1 MRAGGRWRQQVAAA
15 AACAALLGLAACSPG
30 GKPSPPAGTAVLP
43 AGAPAALGPGTVY
56 LLLGNQNVSANLW
69 RVDMPG
75 GRARQL
81 TFNPPE
87 DGVSNFNASPA
98 GLVLGDART
107 TVDLAEVMRGAKPR
121 LLGGGIG
128 DSPQISDA
136 GQIAD
141 LASAEQ
147 GVSHGPW
154 SRDRLLLWDRPSGPY
169 RTIYQAKPGN
179 RGTIAW
185 NPAGNRILLI
195 NGPDDNAYTR
205 LFIVSP
211 RGQIMRTLVTLPG
224 AGPEEYAWGPY
235 GLAIGYLSSR
245 PSKILSMS
253 GRVRTICPKGGC
265 QPAGTLRA
273 ASCWSARRPQR
284 SGRRPRRTS
293 CQFRGESGA
302 CECHVQPNTDG
313 PMREGGSCDCQS
325 DHGAAVRAG
334 QRGQLGQG
342 LPASALHGIQ
352 VPPRPR
358 PG

>member
-1 MRAGGRWRQQVAAA
+1 MRTGGRWRHQAAAA

-30 GKPSPPAGTAVLP
+30 GKPSPPTDAAVLP
-43 AGAPAALGPGTVY
+43 GGAPAALGPGTLY
-56 LLLGNQNVSANLW
+56 LLLGNEDVSANLW
-69 RVDMPG
+69 RVDLPG
-75 GRARQL
+75 GRACQL

-87 DGVSNFNASPA
+87 DGVSNFDASPA

-128 DSPQISDA
+128 DSPQINNV
-136 GQIAD
+136 GQIVD

-179 RGTIAW
+179 RVVVAW

-211 RGQIMRTLVTLPG
+211 RGQIMRPLATLPG
-224 AGPEEYAWGPY
+224 AGPDLYAWGSY

-245 PSKILSMS
+245 PSEILSMS
-253 GRVRTICPKGGC
+253 GRVKAILPEGWVPACWNPQGSKLLVITRNQRRIGIWLPANPGRVQNLGALPGQAIQECSWTSRPA
-265 QPAGTLRA
+265 AGT
-273 ASCWSARRPQR
+273 
-284 SGRRPRRTS
+284 
-293 CQFRGESGA
+293 
-302 CECHVQPNTDG
+302 
-313 PMREGGSCDCQS
+313 
-325 DHGAAVRAG
+325 
-334 QRGQLGQG
+334 
-342 LPASALHGIQ
+342 
-352 VPPRPR
+352 
-358 PG
+358 